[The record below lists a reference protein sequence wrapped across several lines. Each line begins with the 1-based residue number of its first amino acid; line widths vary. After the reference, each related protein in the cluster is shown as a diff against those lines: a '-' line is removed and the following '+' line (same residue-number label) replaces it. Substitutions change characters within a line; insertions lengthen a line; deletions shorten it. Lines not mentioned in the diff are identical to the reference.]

1 MTARVYG
8 VLSLGT
14 AGAAVAVA
22 VTIGWRQSAALGLA
36 YAILAIL
43 SLVAI
48 TALFCTKCSDRDS
61 CGHVVFGPFA
71 RALSKELRKGEYT
84 TAEIALTSLGLAVI
98 FVLPLGWLWRAP
110 LALAIFLLFL
120 LFASI
125 DVRRHVCPAC
135 GNGACPL
142 SRAKR

>member
-8 VLSLGT
+8 VLSLVT
-14 AGAAVAVA
+14 AGAAVAIA
-22 VTIGWRQSAALGLA
+22 VMIGWRQSAALGLA
-36 YAILAIL
+36 YAVLAML

-48 TALFCTKCSDRDS
+48 TALFCTKCSDRDR
-61 CGHVVFGPFA
+61 CCHVVFGPFA
-71 RALSKELRKGEYT
+71 RVLSKELRKGEYT
-84 TAEIALTSLGLAVI
+84 TAELAVTSLGLAIV

-110 LALAIFLLFL
+110 LALVVFLSFLLL
-120 LFASI
+120 ASI